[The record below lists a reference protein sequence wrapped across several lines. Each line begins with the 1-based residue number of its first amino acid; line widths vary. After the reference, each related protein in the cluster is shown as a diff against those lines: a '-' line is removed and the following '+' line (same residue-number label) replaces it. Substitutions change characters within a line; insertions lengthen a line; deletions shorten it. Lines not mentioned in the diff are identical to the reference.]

1 MTSPISIAVCIVYFG
16 RIGWIK
22 CGKCSYVES
31 NHPSYASTSKFNP
44 IDFYGKQMYR
54 CTGKCT
60 VPNSRKMRPTESEY
74 FVRDRKMEKTF
85 AYYLQGKW
93 LVHNQLNKINRL
105 ALCLWI
111 VLAHISVV
119 WFQVAWALVLYVSWG
134 ITPDRYN
141 NDISRTECEPFNF

>member
-1 MTSPISIAVCIVYFG
+1 MLNQTTLHMQAQANSIPLTFMA
-16 RIGWIK
+16 IK
-22 CGKCSYVES
+22 CIDALANAQSQTVERCDRQSQNTSY
-31 NHPSYASTSKFNP
+31 K
-44 IDFYGKQMYR
+44 
-54 CTGKCT
+54 
-60 VPNSRKMRPTESEY
+60 TE
-74 FVRDRKMEKTF
+74 RWKKTF